1 MTCSAGGVVY
11 DVMMLAWGRILAP
24 SSHDAFRNDLTESL
38 AKLTIAETVNNCGN
52 GAVKDDFRFLLWN

>member
-1 MTCSAGGVVY
+1 MTCSPGGVVY

-38 AKLTIAETVNNCGN
+38 AELIIAETV
-52 GAVKDDFRFLLWN
+52 L